1 MENNGNSH
9 AAGMRAVILAGGKG
23 TRLYPFTVNYPKPL
37 MPLGNTPVLE
47 VLIGQLLSYQITDIT
62 PTLGGSGR
70 TDAGLLPAQQGA

>member
-9 AAGMRAVILAGGKG
+9 AAGMRAVILARGKG

-62 PTLGGSGR
+62 PTLGGIW
-70 TDAGLLPAQQGA
+70 PN